1 MVGLFTGTPGIAM
14 LAAAGLFVF
23 VQPLY
28 IAVVAMVLRA
38 CGNSKPAVAKW
49 ALRQAD
55 RNRMI
60 EIVRAVRGKA
70 NDGQVAPRSGGA
82 ANAAVDAR
90 EPR

>member
-1 MVGLFTGTPGIAM
+1 MLGLITGTPGMIM
-14 LAAAGLFVF
+14 LAAAAVLFV
-23 VQPLY
+23 VGQPLY
-28 IAVVAMVLRA
+28 IAVVALVLRA

-70 NDGQVAPRSGGA
+70 NEGQAP
-82 ANAAVDAR
+82 
-90 EPR
+90 P